1 MSHTRS
7 MKYVT
12 VLRPK
17 PFLKISVSNA
27 PDEQFKL
34 SEIAYAFESA
44 DATAIASVVHE
55 LLKDE
60 SHGGKWFDISLPQ
73 AIEAIE
79 AVASKWVEPQHKT
92 PQSFLE
98 LLEQL
103 KGEQSREDFAEELGV
118 TYWRVLGWFRHDTVP
133 PRHWGKIQTTA
144 EKRRR
149 SDITWELLTKL
160 YRQKEKKRKPAEPG

>member
-1 MSHTRS
+1 

-44 DATAIASVVHE
+44 DATAIVSVVYE
-55 LLKDE
+55 LLEDE
-60 SHGGKWFDISLPQ
+60 SRGYKWFDVSLPQ

-79 AVASKWVEPQHKT
+79 AVAKQRVEPQHET

-98 LLEQL
+98 LLDQL

-133 PRHWGKIQTTA
+133 PRHWGKIQRIA
-144 EKRRR
+144 GKRRR